1 MKHGHKEKG
10 KAAKA
15 KHSGKKS
22 SAQAGTKSKAS
33 HSAKAK
39 TGGAKTTIQTSSP
52 TSSKTNGKG
61 RGRSPADG
69 PPFSNPI
76 VAAAFKRAVKKYPN
90 AFRRLT
96 D

>member
-22 SAQAGTKSKAS
+22 STKAGTKSKAS
-33 HSAKAK
+33 HGAKAK
-39 TGGAKTTIQTSSP
+39 TGAAKTTSQTSI
-52 TSSKTNGKG
+52 KTNDKARG
-61 RGRSPADG
+61 RGAVDG

>member
-22 SAQAGTKSKAS
+22 SAKAGTQSKAS

-39 TGGAKTTIQTSSP
+39 TGGAKTTIQTSS
-52 TSSKTNGKG
+52 KTNDKS

-69 PPFSNPI
+69 SPFSNPI